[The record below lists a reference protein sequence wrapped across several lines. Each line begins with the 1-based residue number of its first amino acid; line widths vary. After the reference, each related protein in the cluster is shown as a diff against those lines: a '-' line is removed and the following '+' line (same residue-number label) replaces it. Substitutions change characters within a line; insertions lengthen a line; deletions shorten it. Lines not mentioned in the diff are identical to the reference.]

1 LQSRRTFSAVAALEA
16 KWYASVTVPVTVGPL
31 IVRRAPPPSLAE
43 NFQAQQEQ
51 EQQQ

>member
-1 LQSRRTFSAVAALEA
+1 MLSGSSPFPTPANEDMAPAM
-16 KWYASVTVPVTVGPL
+16 

-43 NFQAQQEQ
+43 NLQAQQEQ